1 MKFLSVVRKGFKE
14 QVRQYWI
21 LCLTV
26 FMAPIFV
33 VVYYFINEST
43 QPRYDI
49 LLLNQDIGVDS
60 AAGRREFGAELIE
73 AIRAYQ
79 STLPELPLTLTLSND
94 KTDAVARLKHN
105 EADALVILPATF
117 SEQYQTLVS
126 GQATAPLTIEFVG
139 NLTDVKY
146 LVSAVWAEEM
156 INGIAHE
163 VTGIPR
169 PVHIV
174 ETGLGASG
182 QIDEFDLY
190 IPGILILSVVML
202 MFTAT
207 IAIVTEVENRTIIR
221 LKLSRLSALEYLA
234 GVSVV
239 QVVIGVVSVLF
250 TLGVAILVGFDQV
263 RSIGILITVAVLTSI
278 SIIAF
283 SLILAALTNSVNEV
297 LVVGNFPLFLF
308 MFFTGAAFPIKST
321 PIFTLAGYPV
331 TLQGLMSPTH
341 AISALNKTMI
351 LGLGWRDIGPEL
363 LALSAITVVY
373 FSIGVWAFRRRHMRV
388 E

>member
-1 MKFLSVVRKGFKE
+1 MRFLSVVRKGCKE
-14 QVRQYWI
+14 QIRQYWI
-21 LCLTV
+21 LFLTV
-26 FMAPIFV
+26 SMAPFFV
-33 VVYYFINEST
+33 IVYYFINEST
-43 QPRYDI
+43 QPQYDI
-49 LLLNQDIGVDS
+49 LLLNQDIGVDT

-73 AIRAYQ
+73 AVKAYQ
-79 STLPELPLTLTLSND
+79 STLPELPLTLALSENR
-94 KTDAVARLKHN
+94 AEAMARLKRN
-105 EADALVILPATF
+105 EADALVILPAAL
-117 SEQYQTLVS
+117 SEQYQKLVS
-126 GQATAPLTIEFVG
+126 GQDIAPLSIEFVG
-139 NLTDVKY
+139 NLTDLKY
-146 LVSAVWAEEM
+146 LVSAVWAEE
-156 INGIAHE
+156 IISEIAHD

-169 PVHIV
+169 PVHII

-190 IPGILILSVVML
+190 IPGILILSVIML

-221 LKLSRLSALEYLA
+221 LKLSRLSALEYLS

-239 QVVIGVVSVLF
+239 QVAIGVISVLL
-250 TLGVAILVGFDQV
+250 TLGVAILLGFDQV
-263 RSIGILITVAVLTSI
+263 RSIGVLITVAVLTSV

-321 PIFTLAGYPV
+321 PVFTLAGYPM
-331 TLQGLMSPTH
+331 TLQGVMSPTH

-351 LGLGWRDIGPEL
+351 LGLGWRDIVPEMV
-363 LALSAITVVY
+363 ALCTITVVY
-373 FSIGVWAFRRRHMRV
+373 FCIGLWAFRRRHMRV
-388 E
+388 R